1 MGLKIDLETCTGCGA
16 CVSVCPFCALVQRD
30 EDGKVEVNEACT
42 VCGACVDVCPVG
54 SLSIEEAEKKV
65 DVAALEAFRGV
76 WVFAEQRE
84 GTLQEVAFE
93 LLGEGRV
100 LADQLGVELCAVL
113 LGHEVQERAA
123 TLFEHGADKVYL
135 VDHPALKAYTAEPY
149 SEAMSALIRKYKP
162 EVVLA
167 GATSM
172 GRGFIA
178 SVAIQVSA
186 GLTADC
192 TELAID
198 TEKRLLL
205 QTRPAFGG
213 NIMACIICPD
223 HRPQMATVRP
233 KVFKH
238 PVPVAGRTGELV
250 QESIE
255 LKDPVV
261 HLIQTVNAMQDEV
274 NVAGAEFIVTGGRGM
289 GGPENFKLLH
299 ELAEALGGA
308 AVGASRA
315 AVDAGWI
322 SSFHQVGQTGKT
334 VRPKVYIACG
344 VSGQIQHLVGMNS
357 SDTIIAINKDP
368 DAPIFGVA
376 DIGIVGDLFQV
387 VPEMIKALKK

>member
-1 MGLKIDLETCTGCGA
+1 MGLKIDLDLCTGCGA
-16 CVSVCPFCALVQRD
+16 CVTACPFCALVQRA
-30 EDGKVEVNEACT
+30 EDGKVDVNEACT
-42 VCGACVDVCPVG
+42 ACGACLDVCPVG
-54 SLSIEEAEKKV
+54 ALSMEIEEKPV
-65 DVAALEAFRGV
+65 DVAALDAYRGL
-76 WVFAEQRE
+76 WVFAEQRG
-84 GTLQEVAFE
+84 GTVQEVAFE

-100 LADQLGVELCAVL
+100 LADRLGVELCAVL
-113 LGHEVQERAA
+113 LGHQVKDCAA
-123 TLFEHGADKVYL
+123 TLFEHGADKVYV
-135 VDHPALKAYTAEPY
+135 VDHPALEKYTAEPY
-149 SEAMSALIRKYKP
+149 SEAMSALIRTYKP
-162 EVVLA
+162 EILLA

-172 GRGFIA
+172 GRGFVA
-178 SVAIQVSA
+178 RVAIQVNA

-192 TELAID
+192 TELD
-198 TEKRLLL
+198 VDLEKRLLL

-238 PVPVAGRTGELV
+238 PAPETGRTGVLIEEKV
-250 QESIE
+250 E

-261 HLIQTVNAMQDEV
+261 RVVETVNAMQNEV
-274 NVAGAEFIVTGGRGM
+274 NVAGAEFIVTGGRGL
-289 GGPENFKLLH
+289 GAPENFKLMA

-334 VRPKVYIACG
+334 VRPKIYLACG

-376 DIGIVGDLFQV
+376 DIGIVGDLFHV
-387 VPEMIKALKK
+387 VPELIKALKR

>member
-1 MGLKIDLETCTGCGA
+1 MGLKIDLDLCTGCGA
-16 CVSVCPFCALVQRD
+16 CVTACPFCALVQRA
-30 EDGKVEVNEACT
+30 EDGKVDVNEACT
-42 VCGACVDVCPVG
+42 ACGACLEVCPVG
-54 SLSIEEAEKKV
+54 ALSMEVEEKKV
-65 DVAALEAFRGV
+65 DVAALEAYRGL
-76 WVFAEQRE
+76 WVFAEQR
-84 GTLQEVAFE
+84 GGRVQEVAFE

-100 LADQLGVELCAVL
+100 LADRLGVELCAVL
-113 LGHEVQERAA
+113 LGHQVKDCAG
-123 TLFEHGADKVYL
+123 TLFEHGADKVYV
-135 VDHPALKAYTAEPY
+135 VDHPALEKYTAEPY

-162 EVVLA
+162 EILLA

-172 GRGFIA
+172 GRGFVA
-178 SVAIQVSA
+178 RVAIQVNA

-192 TELAID
+192 TELD
-198 TEKRLLL
+198 VDLEKRLLL

-238 PVPVAGRTGELV
+238 PSPEAGRTGELV
-250 QESIE
+250 EE
-255 LKDPVV
+255 ALTLKDPVV
-261 HLIQTVNAMQDEV
+261 KVVETVNAMQNEV
-274 NVAGAEFIVTGGRGM
+274 NVAGAEFIVTGGRGL
-289 GGPENFKLLH
+289 GAPENFKLMA

-334 VRPKVYIACG
+334 VRPKIYIACG

-376 DIGIVGDLFQV
+376 DIGIVGDLFHV
-387 VPEMIKALKK
+387 VPELIKALKS